1 MTIYHPPMT
10 GLEAHME
17 EEMALQ
23 AHKTEKLLQQV
34 RQAGKGRKSARSRET
49 KVERETEEA
58 MHLGR

>member
-23 AHKTEKLLQQV
+23 AHKTEKLLQRV
-34 RQAGKGRKSARSRET
+34 RQADKGRKSARSRET